1 MSAQAGHLGRSARG
15 VAVVLLIAATF
26 SCSGESVEQRARD
39 AAEKLQS
46 SMQSP
51 AALALQQKVSPE
63 QVKEAQEALT
73 LVKEYMGEVNGVLDS
88 VTVNAIQAFQRT
100 HGLEDDGILNDET
113 TTLLRQVKAQSRA
126 QAVASSAA

>member
-1 MSAQAGHLGRSARG
+1 MSTQARYLGSSARG
-15 VAVVLLIAATF
+15 IAAVLLIAATF

-39 AAEKLQS
+39 AAEKLQG

-51 AALALQQKVSPE
+51 AALALRQEVSPE

-73 LVKEYMGEVNGVLDS
+73 LAKEYMGDVNGVLDS

-100 HGLEDDGILNDET
+100 HGLADDGILNERT
-113 TTLLRQVKAQSRA
+113 TTLLRRLKAQSRA
-126 QAVASSAA
+126 QAVASSAT